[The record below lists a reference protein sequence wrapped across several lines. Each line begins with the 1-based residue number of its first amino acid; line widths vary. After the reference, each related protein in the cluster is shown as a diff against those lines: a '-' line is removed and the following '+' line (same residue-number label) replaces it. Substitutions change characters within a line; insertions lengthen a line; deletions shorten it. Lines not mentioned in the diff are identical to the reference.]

1 MRIRQIGFYDLN
13 RLRDYVLIS
22 IFGERE
28 LKDLKLYSRINEVS
42 SQSLEL
48 NILERIGNTLQAEA
62 FGDFQHT
69 SKYAKK

>member
-1 MRIRQIGFYDLN
+1 MRIYQIGFYDLN

-22 IFGERE
+22 ILGERE

-48 NILERIGNTLQAEA
+48 NILRRIG
-62 FGDFQHT
+62 
-69 SKYAKK
+69 